1 MTAAPAFE
9 ATQGQRRS
17 GETPARLVR
26 GARTVDIIVVAV
38 AHAEGPRALYG
49 LLLSQ
54 AHSIVRLD
62 AREGRGRVRRGSDGW
77 ELAADGAWM
86 PLRPLRAM
94 LAHGGAR
101 DRWPAFHGVARAL
114 VLNVDGGPDRR
125 RRVGLLVDDVVEI
138 VAAPLS
144 DVLPFPAWMLRG
156 LPRTA
161 VWGGLAREGDDAQSA
176 LLLLLDG
183 VALVGRALEL

>member
-1 MTAAPAFE
+1 
-9 ATQGQRRS
+9 
-17 GETPARLVR
+17 
-26 GARTVDIIVVAV
+26 
-38 AHAEGPRALYG
+38 
-49 LLLSQ
+49 
-54 AHSIVRLD
+54 
-62 AREGRGRVRRGSDGW
+62 
-77 ELAADGAWM
+77 
-86 PLRPLRAM
+86 M
-94 LAHGGAR
+94 LGHGGAH
-101 DRWPAFHGVARAL
+101 DRWPAFQGVVRAL

-161 VWGGLAREGDDAQSA
+161 VWGGLAREGGDAQSA

>member
-9 ATQGQRRS
+9 AAQGQRRS

-77 ELAADGAWM
+77 ELAANGAGCRCAPCVQCWGM
-86 PLRPLRAM
+86 A
-94 LAHGGAR
+94 AR
-101 DRWPAFHGVARAL
+101 TTAG
-114 VLNVDGGPDRR
+114 RR
-125 RRVGLLVDDVVEI
+125 
-138 VAAPLS
+138 S
-144 DVLPFPAWMLRG
+144 RG
-156 LPRTA
+156 
-161 VWGGLAREGDDAQSA
+161 
-176 LLLLLDG
+176 
-183 VALVGRALEL
+183 